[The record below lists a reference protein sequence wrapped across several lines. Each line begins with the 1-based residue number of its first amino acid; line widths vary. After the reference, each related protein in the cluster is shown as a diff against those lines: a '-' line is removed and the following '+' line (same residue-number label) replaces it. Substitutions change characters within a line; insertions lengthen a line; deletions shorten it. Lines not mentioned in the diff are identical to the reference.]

1 MATITD
7 RPAPSA
13 AGSKPVKGRRSKAGS
28 LSERR
33 PSFVVYGILIAFIL
47 GSAFPFYWSFLVA
60 SHDDATF
67 TKDSPMLPGG
77 NFFQNASRV
86 LDTIPF
92 WKALGNS
99 IIVSGT
105 VTISVVVLSTLA
117 GFAFAKLRFKGRGPL
132 MVFVVATLAVPTQLG
147 IIPLYMVMAEYGW
160 SGTLGAV
167 IVPNLVTAFGVF
179 WMRQYIADAVPDEL
193 IEAAR
198 MDGCSMIRTF
208 WHVCLPA
215 VRPAAAMLGIFT
227 FMMSWNDF
235 LWPLIVLNADNPTM
249 QVALEKL
256 QSGYYVDKTLV
267 LAGTTMATVPIL
279 IVFLVLGRQIVAGI
293 MQGAVKG

>member
-1 MATITD
+1 M
-7 RPAPSA
+7 
-13 AGSKPVKGRRSKAGS
+13 S

-33 PSFVVYGILIAFIL
+33 PGFTVYGILIAFIL

-60 SHDDATF
+60 SHDDAEF
-67 TKDSPMLPGG
+67 TAEAPLLPGG
-77 NFFQNASRV
+77 KFFTNAARV

-105 VTISVVVLSTLA
+105 VTLSVVVLSTLA

-167 IVPNLVTAFGVF
+167 IIPNLVTAFGVF